1 MKKLLLKKITAAL
14 TAAAAAAGIS
24 PAALAEKPQ
33 ETEYATR
40 EYVVS
45 EFVQSVGRS
54 NLTGSGYVLSTFS
67 DADEVSE
74 EYINDLE
81 KAAANGIIQGYDDKT
96 IHPKE
101 NITRIEALTILARCV
116 PEGDDL
122 TNDPIE
128 FTDVPEWAKHDIDN
142 LSKAGLVEGY
152 GNGLLGAYDNITVE
166 QVKLLTDRSDA
177 LLNTVTPGESFYGY
191 VNNKAF
197 RNYEQGS
204 SVTVDALH
212 GVVIPNENSWSYM
225 SDMYNTMVDNEHEI
239 LTKLVNGE
247 LEYEKGSTEQRIY
260 DMLECID
267 KKDEINDADRELYN
281 KYRQMIIDAEDIE
294 GLLKAVNDIYV
305 ETGIN
310 NMFDVSIGLEPE
322 KHDVYPQIQPLSAGY
337 GGIIAFSKE
346 SAKKYDDKYHALLK
360 ACISYSGLKFSDAD
374 IKKACEIQET
384 AAKGNSYIDLYAI
397 GKIIRMTFDD
407 SYTQEDMDADMAKLE
422 QEHKELIDED
432 TGEMKDISEMINIY
446 TLEEA
451 DKQFDGLKVSEM
463 LTAAGYHDLEGII
476 MSSTGCIEA
485 CKDIFKAENLN
496 AFKINAL
503 LNLAQTLQMAE
514 SDTEKKAYDRLDVLM
529 FAVMTGWDY
538 DTAEKYFI
546 EAQEQPVD
554 SPEDEEKTDDTEG
567 TDETTTRAD
576 ELLTDQ
582 NLQLIGSLLPNDIG
596 LLYCKYY
603 YSDETSEV
611 VGNMMDD
618 IWDAYI
624 ARFEKNEWMSEET
637 KANAIKKI
645 ENMIA
650 VIGYPD
656 NYNFP
661 EIISVEDGGTFF
673 KNSLNIAKDE
683 LATNIRFCGED
694 EFIRTMM
701 LMAPDTVN
709 ACYIPIFNI
718 MNIPAGMLGWPVYD
732 ENASYEANLGSIGAV
747 IAHEIGHA
755 FDAEG
760 AKYDEN
766 GCLNNWWTEEDAEA
780 FETKKQEFVDYYS
793 NFEVMD
799 GVVQDSALT
808 ITENMADVAGIQCVF
823 DVIGDNKEGQKEALE
838 AFAKMWAR
846 IGSASIITDD
856 YYLQDVHSSNQ
867 VRVNACV
874 TTLDCFYDLYDVKEG
889 DPMYVAPE
897 DRLRL
902 W

>member
-1 MKKLLLKKITAAL
+1 MQKLLLKKITAAL
-14 TAAAAAAGIS
+14 TAAAAAAGVS
-24 PAALAEKPQ
+24 PSVFAERTQ

-54 NLTGSGYVLSTFS
+54 NLTGSGYVLSTFA

-74 EYINDLE
+74 EYVNDLE

-197 RNYEQGS
+197 RNYEGS
-204 SVTVDALH
+204 SGVMVDALH

-225 SDMYNTMVDNEHEI
+225 ADMYYTMNDNEKEI
-239 LTKLVNGE
+239 LAKLVNGE
-247 LEYEKGSTEQRIY
+247 LEYEKGTPEQRIY

-267 KKDEINDADRELYN
+267 KKDEINDADKELYN
-281 KYRQMIIDAEDIE
+281 KYRQMIIDVEDID
-294 GLLKAVNDIYV
+294 GFLKAINDIYV

-310 NMFDVSIGLEPE
+310 NAFMIDMGMEPE
-322 KHDVYPQIQPLSAGY
+322 EHDVYPQVSPLSTGN
-337 GGIIAFSKE
+337 GGIIAFSSE
-346 SAKKYDDKYHALLK
+346 TAKKLDSKYHELLK
-360 ACISYSGLKFSDAD
+360 VCMSYSGLKFTDAD
-374 IKKACEIQET
+374 IEKACKIQET
-384 AAKGNSYIDLYAI
+384 TAKGENYAQLYAL
-397 GKIIRMTFDD
+397 GKVIRMSFDEG
-407 SYTQEDMDADMAKLE
+407 YTEEQLEADMDKLMK
-422 QEHKELIDED
+422 EHKELVDEETGDFKD
-432 TGEMKDISEMINIY
+432 TSEMIEVCS
-446 TLEEA
+446 LEEA
-451 DKQFDGLKVSEM
+451 DAKFTGVKVSEM
-463 LTAAGYHDLEGII
+463 LTTAGFHDIENII
-476 MSSTGCIEA
+476 MPTTGCVEA
-485 CKDIFKAENLN
+485 SKNIFKAENLT
-496 AFKINAL
+496 ALKINAL
-503 LNLAQTLQMAE
+503 LNLAQTLQMSGSE
-514 SDTEKKAYDRLDVLM
+514 SEAAAYDKLNIIM
-529 FAVMTGWDY
+529 FAAITGWDY
-538 DTAEKYFI
+538 DTASKYFSQ
-546 EAQEQPVD
+546 AM
-554 SPEDEEKTDDTEG
+554 DTEV
-567 TDETTTRAD
+567 DNPDAETQQDNDGDSEKTRAD
-576 ELLTDQ
+576 ELLTDN
-582 NLQLIGSLLPNDIG
+582 NLQLLGSILPNDIG

-611 VGNMMDD
+611 VAQMVEE
-618 IWDAYI
+618 IWNAYI
-624 ARFEKNEWMSEET
+624 TRFENNTWMSEET

-661 EIISVEDGGTFF
+661 EIVSAEEGGTFF
-673 KNSLNIAKDE
+673 KNSLNIAKDQ
-683 LATNIRFCGED
+683 LATTIRFCCED
-694 EFIRTMM
+694 EFIRTLM
-701 LMAPDTVN
+701 LMTPDTVN
-709 ACYIPIFNI
+709 ACYIPELNI

-732 ENASYEANLGSIGAV
+732 ENASYESNLGSIGAV

-755 FDAEG
+755 FDAVG

-766 GCLNNWWTEEDAEA
+766 GCLNDWWTEEDAEA
-780 FETKKQEFVDYYS
+780 FETKKQEFIDYYS
-793 NFEVMD
+793 DFEVMD
-799 GVVQDSALT
+799 GVVQDSSLT

-823 DVIGDNKEGQKEALE
+823 DIIGDNPEGQKAALE
-838 AFAKMWAR
+838 SFARMWAK
-846 IGSASIITDD
+846 IGTASLMTND